1 MKIELLILNIAL
13 IILGLLMFIFPYGFN
28 AMICITVGTG
38 LCIWGII
45 RVISYF
51 MTKSEEIFGSFGLVQ
66 GGAMIGFGLYFLLN
80 PSVFIQIIDASLG
93 IILLITAVLK
103 FQYAFDFFKM
113 KSKKWWIHLIGSGIM
128 LICGILALTKP
139 FGIANFIM
147 MFIGLSL
154 IFSSVWDII
163 TLISVS
169 RILKN
174 IAEPEKDSRYV
185 DAEAY
190 DEEDTDNS

>member
-1 MKIELLILNIAL
+1 
-13 IILGLLMFIFPYGFN
+13 
-28 AMICITVGTG
+28 MIV
-38 LCIWGII
+38 
-45 RVISYF
+45 R
-51 MTKSEEIFGSFGLVQ
+51 
-66 GGAMIGFGLYFLLN
+66 
-80 PSVFIQIIDASLG
+80 
-93 IILLITAVLK
+93 
-103 FQYAFDFFKM
+103 
-113 KSKKWWIHLIGSGIM
+113 IHLIGSGIM